1 MKLFLTA
8 MLIASPAFAHEFKTK
23 DFCST
28 TTKDM
33 CAHIGHD
40 KKPDNKEAFVF
51 TLDIINKVKAK
62 EVTDVVINVVSTDGS
77 GKKGESIPTTWTIRP
92 DGHHWDAKA
101 SAVAKNQIVGVRTN
115 YKYKGI
121 AEEIYVELK
130 Y

>member
-8 MLIASPAFAHEFKTK
+8 MLIAVPALAHEFKTK

-40 KKPDNKEAFVF
+40 EKPDAKKPFIF
-51 TLDIINKVKAK
+51 TFDIINKVKAK
-62 EVTDVVINVVSTDGS
+62 DVSDVVINVVAKDA
-77 GKKGESIPTTWTIRP
+77 KKEEIIPTTWTMRP
-92 DGHHWDAKA
+92 DGHHWDATAKTA
-101 SAVAKNQIVGVRTN
+101 AKLPVVGISAK
-115 YKYKGI
+115 YKYKGN
-121 AEEIYVELK
+121 AEEIFVELK

>member
-1 MKLFLTA
+1 MRLFLTA
-8 MLIASPAFAHEFKTK
+8 ILIASPVFAHDFKTK

-40 KKPDNKEAFVF
+40 EKPDSKKPFVF
-51 TLDIINKVKAK
+51 TLDIVNKVKAK
-62 EVTDVVINVVSTDGS
+62 EVTDMVINVVAKDTQ
-77 GKKGESIPTTWTIRP
+77 KEEIIPTTWTIRP

-101 SAVAKNQIVGVRTN
+101 TTAAKLPVAGILAK
-115 YKYKGI
+115 YKYKGL
-121 AEEIYVELK
+121 AEEIFVELK